1 MSAIEAWREYICNA
15 CGYVYNEREGDVDGG
30 LAPGTRYE
38 DIPDDWYCPICGV
51 TKADF
56 VLLKK
61 QALSARQTLIA
72 SNASS
77 GAVRVA
83 SASTS
88 ASAVSSR
95 SGSRDFD
102 VVIVGGGIAA
112 WRTVEALRA
121 QEAQRPDASSS
132 PLSIAM
138 ISQCEAHRYDKPLLS
153 VAIARQLSLSE
164 LVKESGEQSATRL
177 DVSLFSQTTAISLD
191 TAAQAVRTTLGSF
204 RFKHLVLAHGAQS
217 VLPKHLPPEYCWRIN
232 HLDQY
237 TKFRQSLGSESRHV
251 LIVGAGLIG
260 AELTNDLALGGH
272 TITLVDVAM
281 RPLARLIEDEA
292 RSAAL
297 LEAWS
302 SLPVSF
308 FGQTEVLNV
317 TRTATGSFEVGL
329 SSGLNVSVDAIV
341 VAAGLQTSDR
351 LSQTAG
357 LVWDNGIVVDSS
369 TLETSTSKVYALG
382 DCISIEG
389 CTSRFIAPI
398 NRQAATIASQ
408 IAGATF
414 VPFVNQSVPVRIKTS
429 SLPMTVA

>member
-15 CGYVYNEREGDVDGG
+15 CGYVYDEREGDVDSG
-30 LAPGTRYE
+30 LAPGTRFE

-56 VLLKK
+56 VLLNK
-61 QALSARQTLIA
+61 QEISARQTLTA
-72 SNASS
+72 STASS
-77 GAVRVA
+77 GAARVA
-83 SASTS
+83 SAFTS

-95 SGSRDFD
+95 AASRAFD

-121 QEAQRPDASSS
+121 QEVQHPDASSS

-153 VAIARQLSLSE
+153 VAIARQLSLSA
-164 LVKESGEQSATRL
+164 LVKESGAQSAARL
-177 DVSLFSQTTAISLD
+177 DVSLFSHTIAISLD
-191 TAAQAVRTTLGSF
+191 SAAQKVRTTLGSF
-204 RFKHLVLAHGAQS
+204 RYKYLVIAHGAQS
-217 VLPKHLPPEYCWRIN
+217 VLPKHLPPEHCWRMN

-272 TITLVDVAM
+272 RVTLVDVAT
-281 RPLARLIEDEA
+281 RPLARLLEDEA

-317 TRTATGSFEVGL
+317 TRNATGALEAHL
-329 SSGLNVSVDAIV
+329 SSGMNVSVDAIV

-357 LVWDNGIVVDSS
+357 LAWDNGIVVDPS
-369 TLETSTSKVYALG
+369 TLETSASKVYALG

-389 CTSRFIAPI
+389 RTSRFIAPI

-414 VPFVNQSVPVRIKTS
+414 VPFVNQPVPVRIKTS
-429 SLPMTVA
+429 SLPMTIA